1 MHRVITCLLVL
12 FLLAITNNQF
22 AQDNTEIESR
32 VTEEDII
39 ENLLVGLES
48 DNLGLQVSSV
58 YYLGER
64 KASKAVIPLMGLLKS
79 DKQNELRIVAALA
92 LFKIGDGRGV
102 YAIKQRAKFES
113 NEQVKRMCEIFYNM
127 YMKEQT
133 VWKK

>member
-12 FLLAITNNQF
+12 FLLAVTNNQF

-32 VTEEDII
+32 ITEEDII
-39 ENLLVGLES
+39 ENLLAGLKS

-92 LFKIGDGRGV
+92 LFKIGDGRGI
-102 YAIKQRAKFES
+102 YAIKQRAKFET
-113 NEQVKRMCEIFYNM
+113 NEQVKRMCGIFYNM
-127 YMKEQT
+127 YMQEQT
-133 VWKK
+133 VLK